1 MHNRGFCMWESV
13 ISWRQYLAFPHKY
26 YIHSQLQS
34 TAVVSKYKGLYPLI
48 NKTEQSA
55 NGETRTYGRV

>member
-13 ISWRQYLAFPHKY
+13 ISWRQCLAFPHKY

-48 NKTEQSA
+48 NKTE
-55 NGETRTYGRV
+55 